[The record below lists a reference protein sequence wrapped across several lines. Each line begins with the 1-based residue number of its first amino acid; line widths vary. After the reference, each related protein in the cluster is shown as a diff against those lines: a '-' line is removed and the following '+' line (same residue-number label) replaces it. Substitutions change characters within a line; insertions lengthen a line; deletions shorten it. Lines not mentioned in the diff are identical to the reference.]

1 MELRV
6 LCYFL
11 AVCQEK
17 NISKTAESP
26 HIAQTSLSKQIKD
39 LEEELGVTLFTR
51 GHRQISLT
59 EEG

>member
-39 LEEELGVTLFTR
+39 LEEELGVTLFNR
-51 GHRQISLT
+51 VHRQIS
-59 EEG
+59 